1 MIPSK
6 ILFNTIIRDL
16 KLNESS
22 DEMNALAFVVLNY
35 FGVSRTDVITDK
47 PVDFN
52 FQKLIPII
60 TRLNQHEP
68 VQYILNEAWFCGRKF
83 YVDPS
88 VLIPRPE
95 TELVVEE
102 SIKLLNRV
110 TTWQS
115 PLRPVP
121 SLAGGSG
128 GSGLAILD
136 IGTGSGCIAI
146 SLSLKFPGARVW
158 GVDNS
163 SEALRVAER
172 NSRELK
178 ANVHFSQLNIQNEFP
193 TGQQFDLI
201 VSNPP
206 YISNEE
212 KSGLNENVL
221 NYEPHLA
228 LFTPETDPL
237 IFYRAIAN
245 LSKSVLKKSGSVVVE
260 INERFGKEV
269 CALFEG
275 EGYSQTQIIRDL
287 AGKDRVV
294 TSRF

>member
-1 MIPSK
+1 MINSK
-6 ILFNTIIRDL
+6 TLFDNFIKDL

-35 FGVSRTDVITDK
+35 FGISRTDVMADK

-52 FQKLIPII
+52 YQKLIPII

-68 VQYILNEAWFCGRKF
+68 VQYILNEAWFGGRKF
-83 YVDPS
+83 YVDSS

-102 SIKLLNRV
+102 SIKLLNRL
-110 TTWQS
+110 TNWQS

-121 SLAGGSG
+121 SLAGGLG
-128 GSGLAILD
+128 GCILD

-146 SLSLKFPGARVW
+146 SLSLKFPEASVW
-158 GVDNS
+158 GIDIS
-163 SEALRVAER
+163 HEALRVAER

-178 ANVHFSQLNIQNEFP
+178 ANVHFSQLDIRNEFP
-193 TGQQFDLI
+193 TGQKFDLI

-212 KSGLNENVL
+212 KTNLSKNVL

-245 LSKSVLKKSGSVVVE
+245 QSKSVLKKSGSVVVE
-260 INERFGKEV
+260 INERFGREV